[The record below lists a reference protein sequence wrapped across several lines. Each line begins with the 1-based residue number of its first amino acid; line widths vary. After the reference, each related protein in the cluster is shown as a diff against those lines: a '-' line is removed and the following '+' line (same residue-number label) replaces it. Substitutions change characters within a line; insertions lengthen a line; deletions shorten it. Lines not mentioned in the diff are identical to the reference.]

1 MSSDHVEARYY
12 ELLQAGLIEP
22 VEPGT
27 PIGDLA
33 VVHEPEAGTA
43 MGPPAPY
50 SPPSPPP
57 LTQGPRMRVMGWRV
71 QPVLFRDDGTDD
83 GLVEWEAPSQ
93 VIPARNVGA
102 FFSGGHLVMLE
113 NLRPQ
118 VER

>member
-33 VVHEPEAGTA
+33 VVHEPENG
-43 MGPPAPY
+43 AP
-50 SPPSPPP
+50 SSPHLPPSPPLP
-57 LTQGPRMRVMGWRV
+57 SSQGPRMRVMGWRV